1 MPVARNQDDQRVF
14 DVAVVGGGIGGS
26 VLAAILARNGVRVL
40 LLEGSGHPRFAIGE
54 STVPETTFG
63 LRVLARRYGVPELEH
78 LSTNAGLRRHVSS
91 NCGVKR
97 NFGFVYHRDGEP
109 TRPTECTQ
117 YLTWAPPLG
126 PDSHFFRQDVDAYL
140 FHVAVSYGV
149 TAYTHTVVED
159 VKFAGDGVTLVTAD
173 RGTFQAS
180 YVVDAGGMRAVLPER
195 LGLRQE
201 PDYRTRSRTLYTH
214 LVNVLPYDT
223 VGPPREEHGMPS
235 PFSQGTLHH
244 LFEGGWMWV
253 IPFDNHPGSTN
264 GLCSVGINLDLD
276 RYPRPEG
283 VSPEEEFW
291 HHVRRFPTVARQLEH
306 ARAVRP
312 YVATDRTQFSS
323 RAVVGDR
330 WCLLPHASD
339 FVDPMFSSGL
349 AVTVMALG
357 ALGHRLIDAV
367 RRQDFATEQFE
378 YLQTWTKRMYRFY
391 DDMVSSS
398 YISFDDFELWNAW
411 NRIWNITTLYGSNA
425 QNQVAVAFE
434 RSDDPAAFEALE
446 SPPYRGLQGID
457 NPWVQRLFD
466 SSVEAMRAYRAGHKS
481 KEQTVARIYELLEE
495 SRLYPA
501 SWPLLDPEDRC
512 PTRSFTLLPVARI
525 LLWGMFRSPRH
536 IRGSYF
542 SGGARLVGKEALG
555 LCAAELRQG
564 VTALNHTVRDMWLSW
579 NRDWAKRPAP
589 RLPDRTR
596 SI

>member
-1 MPVARNQDDQRVF
+1 MPEVPTEDDQRVF
-14 DVAVVGGGIGGS
+14 DVAIVGGGVGGT

-63 LRVLARRYGVPELEH
+63 LRVLARRYGVPELEN
-78 LSTNAGLRRHVSS
+78 LSTNATLRHRVSS

-97 NFGFVYHRDGEP
+97 NFGFVYHRDGQP
-109 TRPTECTQ
+109 TRAEECTQ

-149 TAYTHTVVED
+149 TAYTHTLVED
-159 VKFAGDGVTLVTAD
+159 VKFADDGAVLVTAD
-173 RGTFQAS
+173 RGNFQAS

-201 PDYRTRSRTLYTH
+201 PEYRTRSRTIYTH
-214 LVNVLPYDT
+214 MVNVRPYDT

-244 LFEGGWMWV
+244 IFEGGWMWV
-253 IPFDNHPGSTN
+253 IPFDNHSASTSE
-264 GLCSVGINLDLD
+264 LCSVGINLDLD
-276 RYPRPEG
+276 TYPRPDG
-283 VSPEEEFW
+283 MSPEEEFW
-291 HHVRRFPTVARQLEH
+291 HHVRRFPTVAGQFER

-323 RAVVGDR
+323 QSVIGDR

-349 AVTVMALG
+349 AVTVMALNS
-357 ALGHRLIDAV
+357 LGHRLIGAV
-367 RRQDFATEQFE
+367 RDQDFSTDRFE
-378 YLQTWTKRMYRFY
+378 YLQTWTKRMFRFY
-391 DDMVSSS
+391 DDMVSCS

-411 NRIWNITTLYGSNA
+411 NRIWNITTLYGTNA
-425 QNQVAVAFE
+425 QNQVSIAYDA
-434 RSDDPAAFEALE
+434 SGDPTAFEALE
-446 SPPYRGLQGID
+446 TSPYRGLQGMD
-457 NPWVQRLFD
+457 NPWVERLFD
-466 SSVEAMRAYRAGHKS
+466 SGVEAMRAYRAGRKS
-481 KEQTVARIYELLEE
+481 KEETVARIFQLLEE
-495 SRLYPA
+495 SRLHPA

-525 LLWGMFRSPRH
+525 LLWGKFRSPRH
-536 IRGSYF
+536 VRGSYF
-542 SGGARLVGKEALG
+542 TGGARMVSREAWQ
-555 LCAAELRQG
+555 LCATELRRG
-564 VTALNHTVRDMWLSW
+564 RTTLNQTIRDMWVSW
-579 NRDWAKRPAP
+579 NQDWAKRPAL
-589 RLPDRTR
+589 RRSDRTK
-596 SI
+596 SF